1 MDGCRVSTSC
11 GCVPAKCSCG
21 DNDCIKGKAPAS
33 ARRWLEQWVPEVSH
47 DSRPRAAEKVTICHA
62 TGSASNPYVQITVST
77 SAVPAHEKHDG
88 DIIPAPST
96 GCSACGAI
104 RIPSQCGTTR
114 GCKFD
119 RACGCISSACMCGD
133 ACCISGVCSGLATGI
148 AKTSGTPCELFFASL
163 QRETDNGANEIM
175 TIRFPAGSDSF
186 GHSSQLWLGGNSD
199 SDGDGIS
206 DQIEGPADADRDSV
220 PNMLDE
226 DSDGD
231 GILDEVE
238 GITDPDG
245 DGLPNFLDEDSDGDG
260 IPDAVEGGDCAR
272 LPRDTLGQGSPDYLN
287 LDSDGEFFRSCSMR
301 ADACVCVVV
310 GITEML
316 AVVRRWNPRCG

>member
-114 GCKFD
+114 GCKFE

-272 LPRDTLGQGSPDYLN
+272 LPRDTLGQGSPEYLN